1 MDMVDAIIYPVM
13 IVDYNYRI
21 TQANKT
27 MAEHSG
33 IDVKEIKNMDYYEVF
48 SKRDSPCE
56 NC

>member
-1 MDMVDAIIYPVM
+1 MVDAIIYPVM